1 VIAEIDNHSLK
12 PSTFSCLAAAQ
23 KLALQVDLMV
33 FAPTGHSLFSYDF
46 KGWGH
51 VILVENIPSEYHLT
65 AEAIAET
72 ILSQA
77 ADYGCI
83 IFPASTFGKNA
94 SARVA
99 AHLNV
104 GQISDVIEIDEQGAF
119 TRPIYA
125 GNALVKVISSD
136 PVKVITIRTTAFSA
150 AIENGPSSEK
160 RTCPFL
166 MEKWEKRVWVEA
178 KEETQNLRPEL
189 CVAKVVVSGGR
200 ALGSAENFQIIE
212 KLADI
217 FEGAIGASRAAV
229 DAGYA
234 PNDYQVGQ
242 TGKVVAPELYI
253 AVGISG
259 AIQHVAGMKDSRVIV
274 AINNDPDAPICQI
287 ADYTFIGDLFMVVPD
302 LIQELAKLTKR
313 NPHA

>member
-1 VIAEIDNHSLK
+1 
-12 PSTFSCLAAAQ
+12 
-23 KLALQVDLMV
+23 MV
-33 FAPTGHSLFSYDF
+33 FAPMDHPLASYDF
-46 KGWGH
+46 KGWGC
-51 VILVENIPSEYHLT
+51 VIWVENIPSDSHLT

-72 ILSQA
+72 ILCQA
-77 ADYGCI
+77 GDYGCI
-83 IFPASTFGKNA
+83 IFSASTFGKNV

-104 GQISDVIEIDEQGAF
+104 GQISDVIKIDDEGVF

-125 GNALVKVISSD
+125 GNALARVTSSD
-136 PVKVITIRTTAFSA
+136 PVKVITIRTTAFPA
-150 AIENGPSSEK
+150 VRGNGPSSEK

-166 MEKWEKRVWVEA
+166 MEKWEKRVWIEA
-178 KEETQNLRPEL
+178 KEETQNPRPDL
-189 CVAKVVVSGGR
+189 SCAKVVVSGGR
-200 ALGSAENFQIIE
+200 ALGSAENFQLIE
-212 KLADI
+212 SLADV
-217 FEGAIGASRAAV
+217 FEGAVGASRAAV

-259 AIQHVAGMKDSRVIV
+259 AIQHIAGMKDSRVIV

-287 ADYTFIGDLFMVVPD
+287 ADYTFIADLFKVVPD
-302 LIQELAKLTKR
+302 LIQELAKLTQG
-313 NPHA
+313 NDHA